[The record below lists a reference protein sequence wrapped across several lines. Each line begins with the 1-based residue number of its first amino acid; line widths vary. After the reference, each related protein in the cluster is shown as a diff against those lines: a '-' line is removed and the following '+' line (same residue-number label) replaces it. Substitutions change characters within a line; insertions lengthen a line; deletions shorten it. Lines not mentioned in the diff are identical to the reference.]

1 LVSESV
7 PAESDQAEVAEL
19 EPAVEL
25 DQAVAAEWESAVV
38 LALELAVVLAAE
50 SVAVQE
56 SAAVQ
61 DQAEESAAEPAAS
74 SPCLHCYRNPS
85 RAAMRWQGQT
95 RLEILRTTTYSRLYL
110 SCLWYKSA
118 W

>member
-7 PAESDQAEVAEL
+7 PAES
-19 EPAVEL
+19 
-25 DQAVAAEWESAVV
+25 ESAVV

-85 RAAMRWQGQT
+85 RAAMRWQGRT
-95 RLEILRTTTYSRLYL
+95 RLEMLRTTTYSRLYL
-110 SCLWYKSA
+110 SCLWCRSA